1 MKIKE
6 GFILRQVAGQHIV
19 MPLGQ
24 KSLDFNCAITLN
36 ESGAFLWSAL
46 EAGAKNKDELL
57 NKMMDEYDVNSNTA
71 LNDIETFLS
80 KLKENNLLDE

>member
-36 ESGAFLWSAL
+36 ESGAFLWSVL
-46 EAGAKNKDELL
+46 ENGVKDKEELL
-57 NKMMDEYDVNSNTA
+57 KKLLEEYDVDKETA
-71 LNDIETFLS
+71 IKDIDAFVL
-80 KLKENNLLDE
+80 KLTENNLLD